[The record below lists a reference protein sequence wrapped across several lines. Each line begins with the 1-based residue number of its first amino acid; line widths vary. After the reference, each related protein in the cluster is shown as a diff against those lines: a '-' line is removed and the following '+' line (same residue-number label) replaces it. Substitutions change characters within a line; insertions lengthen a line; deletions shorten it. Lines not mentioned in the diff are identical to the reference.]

1 MSRLAYDGADF
12 QPPSIRFITP
22 LIKATT
28 SFPPLVYDEA
38 NSERLLHEQAILC
51 ARLARLLRR
60 SLRGLEWEELH
71 FGDRS
76 RLERALSGLG
86 SDIPLVWLIEGQEH
100 VEGPPALAQNKPTLA
115 QNKKALSRPRRR
127 SRGEEL
133 KRARSLGKEAL
144 KEA

>member
-1 MSRLAYDGADF
+1 MTCLPFYEPLATLRAGF
-12 QPPSIRFITP
+12 LPPSIRFITP

-60 SLRGLEWEELH
+60 SLHGLAWEELR

-86 SDIPLVWLIEGQEH
+86 QDIPLVWLIQGQ
-100 VEGPPALAQNKPTLA
+100 
-115 QNKKALSRPRRR
+115 KAP
-127 SRGEEL
+127 GEEPADAQIISAA
-133 KRARSLGKEAL
+133 KKMKSTGN
-144 KEA
+144 